1 FERVYGQL
9 FGVFLRSERLTGN
22 KVFRD
27 DRLRTNEVVELILG
41 HFLIADVDHP
51 LFELLCAGLNKDLGS
66 SFTFVDQLLELS
78 LGVGYRELLRNF
90 GDLAVEACLIPRR
103 RRAFSAR
110 MVVDEGELGSF
121 ELLHSNLT
129 RGLGHRGA
137 GT

>member
-1 FERVYGQL
+1 MLFPDERSVALKEIGAI
-9 FGVFLRSERLTGN
+9 F
-22 KVFRD
+22 D
-27 DRLRTNEVVELILG
+27 
-41 HFLIADVDHP
+41 
-51 LFELLCAGLNKDLGS
+51 ELLARRDGLWLS
-66 SFTFVDQLLELS
+66 SFSF
-78 LGVGYRELLRNF
+78 RELLRNF
-90 GDLAVEACLIPRR
+90 RDLAVEACLIPRR